1 MNILIERIKAQYRLD
16 WHGTH
21 GWPHWV
27 NVNKAGQQ
35 IALYHGLNANVIQL
49 FAIFHDACREN
60 ELDDEG
66 HGRRGAGLAFKL
78 RGDFPILRDLSQ
90 RDFDSLYVA
99 CAEHTDGTITE
110 HGLIGACWDAD
121 RLDLGRVGI
130 TPNARYLSTEAGKAI
145 AKGLLTLVN

>member
-1 MNILIERIKAQYRLD
+1 MNPLIDRIKEQYRLD

-27 NVNKAGQQ
+27 NVNRAGQQ

-49 FAIFHDACREN
+49 FSVFHDE
-60 ELDDEG
+60 
-66 HGRRGAGLAFKL
+66 LAFKL
-78 RGDFPILRDLSQ
+78 RGDFPILRDLSLK
-90 RDFDSLYVA
+90 DFDALYVA
-99 CAEHTDGTITE
+99 CADHTDGKTTTDP
-110 HGLIGACWDAD
+110 LVGACWDAD

-130 TPNARYLSTEAGKAI
+130 TPNARYLSTEAGRSI

>member
-1 MNILIERIKAQYRLD
+1 MNLIERIKAQYRLD

-49 FAIFHDACREN
+49 FAVFHDACREN
-60 ELDDEG
+60 ELDDDG
-66 HGRRGAGLAFKL
+66 HGQRGAELAFKL
-78 RGDFPILRDLSQ
+78 RNDFPILRDLSQ
-90 RDFDSLYVA
+90 KDFNALYEA
-99 CAEHTDGTITE
+99 CANHTDGKTTTDP
-110 HGLIGACWDAD
+110 LIGACWDAD

-130 TPNARYLSTEAGKAI
+130 TPNARYLSTEAGRSI
-145 AKGLLTLVN
+145 ARGLLTLVN

>member
-60 ELDDEG
+60 ELDDDG
-66 HGRRGAGLAFKL
+66 HGKRGAELAFKL
-78 RGDFPILRDLSQ
+78 RGEYPTLRELSQ
-90 RDFDSLYVA
+90 KDFDSLYVA
-99 CAEHTDGTITE
+99 CAEHTDGQTTSDL
-110 HGLIGACWDAD
+110 LIGACWDAD

-130 TPNARYLSTEAGKAI
+130 KPNARYLSTDAGRSLAR
-145 AKGLLTLVN
+145 GLLTLVN

>member
-1 MNILIERIKAQYRLD
+1 MNLIERIKAQYRLD

-49 FAIFHDACREN
+49 FAVFHDACREN
-60 ELDDEG
+60 ELDDDG
-66 HGRRGAGLAFKL
+66 HGQRGAELAFKL
-78 RGDFPILRDLSQ
+78 RNDFPILRDLSQ
-90 RDFDSLYVA
+90 KDFNALYEA
-99 CAEHTDGTITE
+99 CADHTEGKTTTDP
-110 HGLIGACWDAD
+110 LIGACWDAD

-130 TPNARYLSTEAGKAI
+130 TPNARYLSTEAGRSI
-145 AKGLLTLVN
+145 ARGLLTLVN

>member
-1 MNILIERIKAQYRLD
+1 MNKLIDRIKAQYRLD

-49 FAIFHDACREN
+49 FAVFHDACREN
-60 ELDDEG
+60 ELEDED
-66 HGRRGAGLAFKL
+66 HGLRGADLAFKL
-78 RGDFPILRDLSQ
+78 RGDIELLRDLKQ
-90 RDFDSLYVA
+90 KDFDALYVA
-99 CAEHTDGTITE
+99 CSEHTDGKTTTDP
-110 HGLIGACWDAD
+110 LIGACWDAD

-130 TPNARYLSTEAGKAI
+130 TPNARYLSTEAGRAI
-145 AKGLLTLVN
+145 ARGLTLVN

>member
-1 MNILIERIKAQYRLD
+1 MNNLVERIKAQYKLD

-27 NVNKAGQQ
+27 NVNRAGQQ

-49 FAIFHDACREN
+49 FAVFHDACREN
-60 ELDDEG
+60 ELEDED
-66 HGRRGAGLAFKL
+66 HGLRGANLAASL
-78 RGDFPILRDLSQ
+78 RGDLFDLT
-90 RDFDSLYVA
+90 DHEFDALYYA
-99 CAEHTDGTITE
+99 CKHHTDGKTSTD
-110 HGLIGACWDAD
+110 LLVGACWDAD

-145 AKGLLTLVN
+145 AKG

>member
-1 MNILIERIKAQYRLD
+1 MNTLIDRIKEQYRLD

-27 NVNKAGQQ
+27 NVNRAGQQ

-49 FAIFHDACREN
+49 FSVFHDACREN

-66 HGRRGAGLAFKL
+66 HGKRGAELAFKL

-90 RDFDSLYVA
+90 QDFDSLYVA
-99 CAEHTDGTITE
+99 CAEHTDGTITS
-110 HGLIGACWDAD
+110 HQIIGACWDAD

-130 TPNARYLSTEAGKAI
+130 TPNARYLSTDAGRSLAR
-145 AKGLLTLVN
+145 GLLTLVN